1 MLILI
6 FLFVMSGS
14 SFIEWLPVTR
24 IYIEGSVLQSVKVYI
39 YIIDNEVYPES
50 GGTKT
55 STID

>member
-39 YIIDNEVYPES
+39 
-50 GGTKT
+50 
-55 STID
+55 